1 VNDSPLILVTGAAG
15 FIGSHL
21 CDGLLAAGHR
31 VRGVDNLSS
40 GVAANLDAARL
51 HPQFEFVQG
60 ELTDAS
66 ECTRACDGAHA
77 VLHHAAR
84 VSVPASFADPG
95 ASRRD
100 TLDTTRH
107 LIDAARNAGVARFV
121 LAGTAAVYGDAA
133 CPVPEDAPLS
143 PLSPYG
149 EAKRD
154 AEAALRD
161 SGLDGATLRYFN
173 VYGTRQMAGSPYA
186 GVITVFADRLQRG
199 APLTIHG
206 DGAQKRDFVH
216 VSDIVGANIAVLRH
230 PSRLHGHPINIGTG
244 RAVTMIEL
252 AETLGRVLDREPVLE
267 HTAPREGDIRDS
279 WADVTLALE
288 TLRWTAQVS
297 LEQGL
302 RDMLGGA

>member
-1 VNDSPLILVTGAAG
+1 MRELILVTGAAG

-21 CDGLLAAGHR
+21 CDGLLAGGYR
-31 VRGVDNLSS
+31 VRGADNLSS
-40 GVAANLDAARL
+40 GAAANLAAARE
-51 HPQFEFVQG
+51 HSQFEFVQA
-60 ELTDAS
+60 ELTSAADCA
-66 ECTRACDGAHA
+66 RVCDGAGG

-84 VSVPASFADPG
+84 VSVPASFADPD

-100 TLDTTRH
+100 TLHTTRC
-107 LIDAARNAGVARFV
+107 LIDTARNAGVTRFV

-154 AEAALRD
+154 AEVALLD
-161 SGLDGATLRYFN
+161 SSLDGAALRYFN

-199 APLTIHG
+199 QPLIIHG

-216 VSDIVGANIAVLRH
+216 VSDIVRANIAALRH
-230 PSRLHGHPINIGTG
+230 PGPIKGRPINIGTG

-252 AETLGRVLDREPVLE
+252 AETLGRVLGRKPVIE

-279 WADVTLALE
+279 WADVALAREVLG
-288 TLRWTAQVS
+288 WSAHVS

-302 RDMLGGA
+302 RDMLGAA